1 MDFGWE
7 KTVMK
12 NSIRT
17 LGRLVLAASLAMSH
31 AEAFGEGQHRDD
43 LRPPDLEKIA
53 ANPRDP
59 SDTTL
64 SPQARELIDK
74 KIRDRRNLPYAIQR
88 ILPRKVRSYFRIANA
103 DGAPLNE
110 MEIDDLVRD
119 AAQVNEYFEQ
129 DNPSNELKQVPEKQ
143 IRPFLRSLTLGK
155 LRAHLRNGKVTES
168 VGEWTVESLVVRMQ
182 LKSVARFPD
191 RVKRA
196 LELVSGPHLKGAS
209 KAAVT
214 LVLGGSALYIFSDFG
229 GSWIALTVYATVI
242 GAFRAGPLAT
252 LMNALSAW
260 FINPT
265 AEFLKVIAN
274 RYTAP
279 LETRINYFYDKRKP
293 KSENQEEDAKE
304 NTVAKIANL
313 EDDGT
318 NIANMSEEEQRENW
332 SKLLR
337 VWVGTCKHYWKLLRD
352 TQHLGR
358 QLFAASMTAEQT
370 ASLYIETMDG
380 RLSGLMIEEGQL
392 LTPYLTGLLVR
403 GDMDGKDRLDRLLD
417 EYREMCTRAWMA
429 ELDEPARAQLGF
441 EIRETEARFKEF
453 GLSQL
458 VIDKLWDVQV
468 RRAHVS
474 SALITG
480 LATNEI
486 NLLSS
491 PESNRNLLEE
501 ARVTQRAVHRG
512 YNVQRFVEIY
522 GPQIREM
529 HRRMGFVN
537 KDKDSGPRCET
548 LLEKTVRGIPATAH
562 SPQ

>member
-1 MDFGWE
+1 
-7 KTVMK
+7 MK
-12 NSIRT
+12 NSLKA
-17 LGRLVLAASLAMSH
+17 LGRLILAASLVMSH
-31 AEAFGEGQHRDD
+31 AEAFGESQHRENVR
-43 LRPPDLEKIA
+43 LPDLEKIA
-53 ANPRDP
+53 ANPRDF

-64 SPQARELIDK
+64 APQAEELIDK
-74 KIRDRRNLPYAIQR
+74 KMRDRRNLPFGIRR
-88 ILPRKVRSYFRIANA
+88 ILPRKIRSYFRTANA
-103 DGAPLNE
+103 ENAPLNE
-110 MEIDDLVRD
+110 VEIDNLVRD
-119 AAQVNEYFEQ
+119 AAEVNDYFEQ
-129 DNPSNELKQVPEKQ
+129 DNPSSELKNVPEQQ

-155 LRAHLRNGKVTES
+155 LRARVRHGKVTES
-168 VGEWTVESLVVRMQ
+168 IGEWTVENLVVRMQ
-182 LKSVARFPD
+182 LKSMARFPD

-196 LELVSGPHLKGAS
+196 LSLISGPHLKGAS
-209 KAAVT
+209 KAAAT
-214 LVLGGSALYIFSDFG
+214 FVLGGAALYLFADYG
-229 GSWIALTVYATVI
+229 GSWITLTVYATVI

-313 EDDGT
+313 DEDGT
-318 NIANMSEEEQRENW
+318 NIANMSDEEQRENW

-358 QLFAASMTAEQT
+358 QLFATSMAAEQT

-417 EYREMCTRAWMA
+417 EYRDLCTRAWMD
-429 ELDEPARAQLGF
+429 ELDEPSRAQLGH
-441 EIRETEARFKEF
+441 EIRETEARFREF
-453 GLSQL
+453 GVSQL

-468 RRAHVS
+468 RRAHIS
-474 SALITG
+474 TALITG

-491 PESNRNLLEE
+491 PESNRNLLDE

-512 YNVQRFVEIY
+512 YNVQRFVELY
-522 GPQIREM
+522 GPQVREM

-537 KDKDSGPRCET
+537 SDKAPGARCET
-548 LLEKTVRGIPATAH
+548 LLEKTVRSLPATAH